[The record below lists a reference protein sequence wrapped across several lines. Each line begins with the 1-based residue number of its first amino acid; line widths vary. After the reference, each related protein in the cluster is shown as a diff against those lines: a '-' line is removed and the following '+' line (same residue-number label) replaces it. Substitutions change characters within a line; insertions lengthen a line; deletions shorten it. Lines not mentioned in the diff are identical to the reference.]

1 VRGRPELITEY
12 AKDQALLGTTT
23 KKVAFGAGLVFLA
36 VLPWLFTE
44 GTQDE
49 LTRLFA
55 TAFITCIGAIGI
67 NIVAGYAGQISLAH
81 AFFLGLGAYTA
92 AVIAGPTGERVWGL
106 GISEIWIWLPIA
118 GLVPALVA
126 IVVGPLAVRVRGL
139 YLAVLT
145 LGLVELGTYL
155 FRTLDFV
162 TGGSS
167 VGRNTAPATLFGMD
181 LRARGDIAIPLDRLQ
196 RMYFLGLL
204 VLLLLGWLA
213 ANFLR
218 SAPGRAFTAVRDRDV
233 AAELMGVNLLQTKTL
248 AFAVSAFYAGVC
260 GAMLSLLVTSNQSDQ
275 YNLVVSLEFLAIIL
289 IGGMGRM
296 SGAVLGTA
304 FVVLSPRLL
313 DELPQYLSFLEG
325 GATGGFLNVFQLR
338 IILYGVLIIVV
349 LIAEPR
355 GAYGVWLRMRNYF
368 KAWPFS
374 Y

>member
-1 VRGRPELITEY
+1 MLGRPELLTDY
-12 AKDQALLGTTT
+12 AKDQALLNTTS
-23 KKVAFGAGLVFLA
+23 KKVAFVAGLLFLC

-81 AFFLGLGAYTA
+81 AFFLGIGAYTA

-106 GISEIWIWLPIA
+106 GITEIWIWLPIA
-118 GLVPALVA
+118 GLVPAVVA
-126 IVVGPLAVRVRGL
+126 TIVGPLAVRVRGL

-145 LGLVELGTYL
+145 LGLVELGIYL
-155 FRTLDFV
+155 FRTLDFIS
-162 TGGSS
+162 GGAG
-167 VGRNTAPATLFGMD
+167 VGRQTAPATLFGLD

-196 RMYFLGLL
+196 RLYFLGLI
-204 VLLLLGWLA
+204 VLLILGWLA
-213 ANFLR
+213 ANLLR

-233 AAELMGVNLLQTKTL
+233 AAELMGVNLLRTKTM
-248 AFAVSAFYAGVC
+248 AFAVSAFYAGIC
-260 GAMLSLLVTSNQSDQ
+260 GALLSLLVTANQSDQ
-275 YNLVVSLEFLAIIL
+275 YNLIVSLEFLAIIL

-304 FVVLSPRLL
+304 FVVLSPRLIE
-313 DELPQYLSFLEG
+313 ELPKYLPFIESG
-325 GATGGFLNVFQLR
+325 STGGFLNVFQLR
-338 IILYGVLIIVV
+338 IIMYGVLIILV
-349 LIAEPR
+349 LIFEPR
-355 GAYGVWLRMRNYF
+355 GAYGVWLRIRNYF

>member
-1 VRGRPELITEY
+1 MRGRPELVTDY
-12 AKDQALLGTTT
+12 AKDQALLNTTT
-23 KKVAFGAGLVFLA
+23 KKVAFGAGLLFLA

-44 GTQDE
+44 ATQDE

-106 GISEIWIWLPIA
+106 GITEIWIWLPIA
-118 GLVPALVA
+118 GLVPALIA
-126 IVVGPLAVRVRGL
+126 TIVGPLAVRVRGL

-145 LGLVELGTYL
+145 LGLVELGIYL
-155 FRTLDFV
+155 FRTLDFI
-162 TGGSS
+162 TGGAS

-181 LRARGDIAIPLDRLQ
+181 LRSRGDIAIPLDRLQ

-233 AAELMGVNLLQTKTL
+233 AAELMGVNLLRAKTL
-248 AFAVSAFYAGVC
+248 AFAVSAFYAGIC
-260 GAMLSLLVTSNQSDQ
+260 GALLSILVTSNQSDQ
-275 YNLVVSLEFLAIIL
+275 YNLIVSLEFLAIIL

-296 SGAVLGTA
+296 SGAVLGTG
-304 FVVLSPRLL
+304 FVVLAPRLL
-313 DELPQYLSFLEG
+313 EELPQYVPFLEE

-355 GAYGVWLRMRNYF
+355 GAYGVWLRVRNYF